1 MRTSELPDFS
11 VRRSSR
17 ARRVRLSVTARDGLV
32 VVVPQGWRGDPRVV
46 VASKHLWAERALSS
60 VAERRALLL
69 AGPDAFLPHEVE
81 LAATGGTFPV
91 EYLER
96 DTATTSARLKGKLL
110 IVAGRVDDA
119 AACTDALCRWLT
131 RVAQQHLPER
141 LDALAVEQGCRPS
154 GVRISS
160 ARTRWGSC
168 SARGTVSLNRN
179 VMFLPPHLADAL
191 MLHELAHLRVLD
203 HSPRFWSTLA
213 SMDPRALE
221 HRAQLKEAGRFV
233 PVWADA

>member
-1 MRTSELPDFS
+1 
-11 VRRSSR
+11 
-17 ARRVRLSVTARDGLV
+17 VTARDGLV

-46 VASKHLWAERALSS
+46 VASKHVWAERALSS

-69 AGPDAFLPHEVE
+69 AGPDALLPHEVE
-81 LAATGGTFPV
+81 LAAIGCMLPV

-96 DTATTSARLKGKLL
+96 DIATTSARDKQGSL

-119 AACTDALCRWLT
+119 AACMEALRRWLT

-141 LDALAVEQGCRPS
+141 LHALAALHSCRPS
-154 GVRISS
+154 SVRISS

-168 SARGTVSLNRN
+168 SAHGTVSLNRN
-179 VMFLPPHLADAL
+179 VMFLPPNLADAL
-191 MLHELAHLRVLD
+191 MLHELAHLHVLD
-203 HSPRFWSTLA
+203 HSPRFWSKLA
-213 SMDPRALE
+213 TMDPSALE

-233 PVWADA
+233 PAWADA